1 MESRN
6 SSGGGAFALLAIIP
20 LATLSVA
27 ACSTTAD
34 AVPARAGEGVMCTT
48 DQVGQFVGQP
58 ATQNVAIRIQSA
70 TGARVFR
77 WLPKGM
83 MVTMEYRGDRVN
95 AVLDEANQIESVR
108 CG

>member
-1 MESRN
+1 MKSRM
-6 SSGGGAFALLAIIP
+6 SSGGGAFALLAAIP

-34 AVPARAGEGVMCTT
+34 AVPVAASEGGMCTA
-48 DQVGQFVGQP
+48 DQVGQFSGQV
-58 ATQNVAIRIQSA
+58 ATQDVAARIQRA
-70 TGARVFR
+70 TGARAFR

-83 MVTMEYRGDRVN
+83 IVTMEYRGDRVN
-95 AVLDEANQIESVR
+95 AVLDGANKIESVR